1 MPNYKDDF
9 QTRMSVNIA
18 ESKAEEFYKKKEIII
33 VRLGFNYQD
42 EKQRI
47 EDKDFFKIPL
57 LMRSLPDYLIIT
69 DTAYLLEVKGC
80 NDLLKVKIKDMK
92 NYDVWNKI
100 TPLVFFVYSASLKTC
115 YRIKYDILKE
125 MLLSMGKK
133 GIYKNDNKEYYG
145 INPKELDLKG
155 QKEII

>member
-18 ESKAEEFYKKKEIII
+18 ESKAEEFYKKKEIKI

-69 DTAYLLEVKGC
+69 DTAYLLEV
-80 NDLLKVKIKDMK
+80 
-92 NYDVWNKI
+92 
-100 TPLVFFVYSASLKTC
+100 
-115 YRIKYDILKE
+115 
-125 MLLSMGKK
+125 
-133 GIYKNDNKEYYG
+133 
-145 INPKELDLKG
+145 
-155 QKEII
+155 